1 MESIVDWQIES
12 TNFIVEEE
20 KTQESGG
27 DRRVKEVGKELALVL
42 ERGFTANQV
51 DYVPLPNE
59 EIARRHCYND
69 RRNRVMEN
77 ELILGRVGQL
87 HI

>member
-51 DYVPLPNE
+51 DYVPLPVE
-59 EIARRHCYND
+59 EETRGDSHDGRTGILERQ
-69 RRNRVMEN
+69 
-77 ELILGRVGQL
+77 LILGRVGQL